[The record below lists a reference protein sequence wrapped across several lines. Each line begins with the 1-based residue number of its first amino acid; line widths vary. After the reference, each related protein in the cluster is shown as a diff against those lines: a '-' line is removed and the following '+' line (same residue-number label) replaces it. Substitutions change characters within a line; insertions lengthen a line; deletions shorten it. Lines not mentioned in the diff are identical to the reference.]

1 MNETL
6 KRYADVLT
14 EEKSI
19 LENVLLIQKS
29 VRKAINDKNWTE
41 LMKHM
46 SAVNISMDSFN
57 RLDEEREE
65 LAVAVKAGDE
75 EVSSILT
82 EVRGLLVK
90 CRAENK
96 ALSDYINITR
106 NFVKGIIDE
115 ALPQSKAKVY
125 SRNGNI
131 VQDKPHSV
139 VLNALF

>member
-1 MNETL
+1 MTENVGRYKEVL
-6 KRYADVLT
+6 K

-19 LENVLLIQKS
+19 LEEVLSAQQF
-29 VRKAINDKNWTE
+29 VRKAINDKDWTG
-41 LMKHM
+41 LMKFM
-46 SAVNISMDSFN
+46 SEVNILMDRFN
-57 RLDEEREE
+57 RLDEERAS
-65 LAVAVKAGDE
+65 LAENMGADDSE
-75 EVSSILT
+75 SSVLLT

-106 NFVKGIIDE
+106 NFVKGIIDN

-131 VQDKPHSV
+131 VQNQPHSV
-139 VLNALF
+139 VLNALL